1 MLHLVLMLMLN
12 APGGETFTLTAYD
25 NCELCCGK
33 KPTDPAYGITASGKR
48 TRWGV
53 VAADWSV
60 LPKGTRIKLS
70 CLRGQTFTVLDTGGA
85 IKGNRIDVW
94 FPTHKAALQFGV
106 KRGVKIEVVKE
117 KVGG

>member
-1 MLHLVLMLMLN
+1 MLHIILYLVLGLT
-12 APGGETFTLTAYD
+12 PTRDTFKVTAYC
-25 NCELCCGK
+25 NCRVCCQK
-33 KPTDPAYGITASGKR
+33 LPTDPAYGITASGER

-106 KRGVKIEVVKE
+106 KRGVKVEVVKE
-117 KVGG
+117 TR